1 MKHILAVAAC
11 AAGALAACADGA
23 VYRKE
28 TITLPTYVPG
38 GYEKTPLFY
47 TGRVYQGA

>member
-1 MKHILAVAAC
+1 MKNILAVAVC
-11 AAGALAACADGA
+11 AAGTLAACADGTT
-23 VYRKE
+23 YRKE

-47 TGRVYQGA
+47 TGRV